1 MTDTDKQM
9 NIKRKKT
16 KKSNNVVSAGPL
28 DAEYLYY
35 PLDVEGIT
43 LKGSLL
49 PASTR

>member
-1 MTDTDKQM
+1 M
-9 NIKRKKT
+9 
-16 KKSNNVVSAGPL
+16 SNNVVSAGPL

>member
-1 MTDTDKQM
+1 MAQTDGHKKEKNLKKTDT
-9 NIKRKKT
+9 
-16 KKSNNVVSAGPL
+16 VVNAGPP

-35 PLDVEGIT
+35 PLDVEDVT